1 MDRSTWMVLLGA
13 VVALVLVNLPRL
25 RGGNRASR
33 NIDLR
38 KKSPLTER
46 EQSMFFRLCST
57 FPQHVV
63 LSQVAFSALLVSKQ
77 QATRNGY
84 NRKVADF
91 VLCTKAFEI
100 LAVIE
105 LDDSSHKGKEAADS
119 ERDALLKRVGHRV
132 VRYAQIPD
140 EKRLLA
146 DFPPIPPM
154 DAFLMR
160 PPER

>member
-1 MDRSTWMVLLGA
+1 MKSLVWMALL
-13 VVALVLVNLPRL
+13 VVAVFVVLAVLKRKQGDADVPRD
-25 RGGNRASR
+25 
-33 NIDLR
+33 IDLR
-38 KKSPLTER
+38 KKRPLTER

-91 VLCTKAFEI
+91 VLCTKAFDI

-105 LDDSSHKGKEAADS
+105 LDDSSHKGKEGADTD
-119 ERDALLKRVGHRV
+119 RDAWLTKVGHRV
-132 VRYAQIPD
+132 VRYPQIPD
-140 EKRLLA
+140 QAQLLK
-146 DFPPIPPM
+146 DFPPTP
-154 DAFLMR
+154 
-160 PPER
+160 